1 MTRRFEMLALVAAL
15 ALCDSSA
22 WAQVYNLRL
31 LTDNVPD
38 YTDMASLVESSTG
51 VWQTPED
58 KAAAV
63 FRWGRRSRRQTSCAV
78 EEGRHLLDPILH
90 YNSYGAMNCGII
102 SSLNISS
109 WLELG
114 FQARYIQLGDHTVS
128 EVSWNGGQSWHLF
141 DSSMSFYCYNH
152 EGQVASCD
160 EIKQAHGCE
169 LSGGKVEPGHF
180 YLYHGAPP
188 LVSHLGPGGWR
199 FAADQPVNY
208 ARTLQNG
215 ADSYTD
221 GFSVDRYCQVARR
234 GHRYVL
240 NLRPYESYTRHWRP
254 LDDAQHG
261 GDTAANDPNYFR
273 PLANGSDPDD
283 QHGLNNIRGNG
294 VWLFAPDLAAAD
306 RDALFYDSQNIAE
319 VAVGSTAI
327 ELHPAEAG
335 DQASVTYRISAANVI
350 TSLWIDADAFRN
362 DTADQLRISVS
373 RTAGIRWQQVWQSD
387 TLGQQPIALALR
399 DQVAGVTQC
408 LVRIEMFAAERP
420 DSVGL
425 GRLKFRAITQLN
437 RRALP
442 KLTLGSNQVVL
453 AADEQLETTEL
464 WPPLHDGKYRETVYA
479 ESGVF
484 SDQQPDGQY
493 KATLGAGVNGQPGW
507 ATWRLAVP
515 TDIVDVTLGAIST
528 NRSAR
533 SYVSLQYSWDGQQ
546 FDEFDRKEDGEAPF
560 DKQVLRTFAAQAVP
574 AGARQTFFRGEF
586 FCQNGAA
593 TYNMPGIQ
601 DLLMRL
607 RHRPRRAAQQ
617 VIEVTYHWTEHRV
630 EGDVARSHTELVAR
644 LPHRYTI
651 NTAGRRDPT
660 MNWVR
665 LNFVGHGPADE
676 HPLGYSDGQDVG
688 SVAEYPKVAYH
699 WKKCLSAGR
708 SYTTSRPSSAA
719 LGNGDTDGCELTNG
733 VVVAPTDHVRTKQVQ
748 AATAFWDEGEPVA
761 IVIDLGQVQPVA
773 GARIATHQPNAQY
786 GHPQSVDVAIS
797 TDGRSWTPVGSIEH
811 DDLFKPPGDYEAW
824 EHDDNPRF
832 ADLPATGRL
841 AYLYPLVLERT
852 SSARYVRFVCTPQT
866 GRGMGL
872 SELQVFDHV
881 DVTPWPAE
889 IKLPSY
895 AGT

>member
-1 MTRRFEMLALVAAL
+1 MKRMFGMMAFVAAL
-15 ALCDSSA
+15 AVCDSAA

-38 YTDMASLVESSTG
+38 YTDMPSFVESSTG
-51 VWQTPED
+51 VWQTPQD

-78 EEGRHLLDPILH
+78 EDGRHLFDPILH

-102 SSLNISS
+102 SSLNISC

-128 EVSWNGGQSWHLF
+128 EVSWNDGRTWHLF

-169 LSGGKVEPGHF
+169 LSGGKVEPGHY

-188 LVSHLGPGGWR
+188 LLSHLGPSGWR

-215 ADSYTD
+215 AESYTD
-221 GFSVDRYCQVARR
+221 GFSVDRYCQVSRR

-294 VWLFAPDLAAAD
+294 VWLFAPDLAAPD

-319 VAVGSTAI
+319 VAVGLT
-327 ELHPAEAG
+327 EPHLHPAEAG
-335 DQASVTYRISAANVI
+335 ELTSVTYKISAANVI

-362 DTADQLRISVS
+362 DTADQLSISVS

-387 TLGQQPIALALR
+387 MLGRQPIALALR

-408 LVRIEMFAAERP
+408 LVRIEMLAAQRP
-420 DSVGL
+420 DSVGI
-425 GRLKFRAITQLN
+425 GSLKFRTITQLN
-437 RRALP
+437 RRAIP

-453 AADEQLETTEL
+453 TADEQLETTEL
-464 WPPLHDGKYRETVYA
+464 WPPLHDGKYQETVYA

-515 TDIVDVTLGAIST
+515 TDIVDVALGVIST
-528 NRSAR
+528 NRSPR

-574 AGARQTFFRGEF
+574 AGTRQTFFRGEF

-601 DLLMRL
+601 DLLMRV
-607 RHRPRRAAQQ
+607 RHRPRRAAHQA
-617 VIEVTYHWTEHRV
+617 IEVTYHWTEHRA
-630 EGDVARSHTELVAR
+630 EGDIPRSHTELVAR

-665 LNFVGHGPADE
+665 INFVGYGPADDSQ
-676 HPLGYSDGQDVG
+676 PGYSDGQDVG
-688 SVAEYPKVAYH
+688 SVAEYPKVAYR
-699 WKKCLSAGR
+699 WGQCLSAGR
-708 SYTTSRPSSAA
+708 PYTTSRQSSTAS
-719 LGNGDTDGCELTNG
+719 GNADADGCELTNG
-733 VVVAPTDHVRTKQVQ
+733 VIIAPTDHVRTKQVQ
-748 AATAFWDEGEPVA
+748 AATAFWDEGEPVV
-761 IVIDLGQVQPVA
+761 IVIDLDQVQPVA
-773 GARIATHQPNAQY
+773 GVRIATHQPNAQY

-797 TDGRSWTPVGSIEH
+797 TDGRTWTTVGSIEH

-841 AYLYPLVLERT
+841 AYIYPLALERT
-852 SSARYVRFVCTPQT
+852 GSARYVRFVCTPQA

-881 DVTPWPAE
+881 DVTAWPAE
-889 IKLPSY
+889 IDLTGY